1 MVFKVLDKEIKIIK
15 ADGGSE
21 IENKLKIWDF
31 KILSLERKHPT
42 GDLKTVKEYC

>member
-21 IENKLKIWDF
+21 IENKLKSSWMEVGE
-31 KILSLERKHPT
+31 KGK
-42 GDLKTVKEYC
+42 